1 MENNKELPTYRLE
14 PELLMKGDRIV
25 VMDLLNNELEVT
37 VKKVVRGPGHCSIE
51 YKTKD
56 DKDGML
62 PDERYITAFMSKYQA
77 RKRRRS

>member
-1 MENNKELPTYRLE
+1 MRNTKELPTYRLE

-25 VMDLLNNELEVT
+25 VMDLLNNEQEVT

-51 YKTKD
+51 YVTSKNEE
-56 DKDGML
+56 GML

-77 RKRRRS
+77 RKRKRS